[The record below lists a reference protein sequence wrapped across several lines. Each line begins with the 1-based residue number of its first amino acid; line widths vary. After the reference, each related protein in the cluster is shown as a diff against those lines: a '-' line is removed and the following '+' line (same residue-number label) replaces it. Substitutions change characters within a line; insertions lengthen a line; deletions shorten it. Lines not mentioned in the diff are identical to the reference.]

1 MRRRRRRLAE
11 QPVPDDNDGELYF
24 NTGDQRESDSWES
37 SNLDNRGAKG
47 GSV

>member
-1 MRRRRRRLAE
+1 MRRRRRLAE
-11 QPVPDDNDGELYF
+11 KPVTDDNDGEPYF
-24 NTGDQRESDSWES
+24 NTDDERESDSWKS